1 MSRCCAQC
9 NYRYIVNMSIMDD
22 SGSTWVTAFN
32 DQVLLCSFVVS
43 GLSNSDDARLSGH
56 VSSP

>member
-1 MSRCCAQC
+1 
-9 NYRYIVNMSIMDD
+9 MSIMDD

-43 GLSNSDDARLSGH
+43 GLNISDDARLTGY
-56 VSSP
+56 VSPP

>member
-1 MSRCCAQC
+1 
-9 NYRYIVNMSIMDD
+9 MSIMDD

>member
-1 MSRCCAQC
+1 MPRCCAQC

-32 DQVLLCSFVVS
+32 DQVLLCSFFAF
-43 GLSNSDDARLSGH
+43 GLNILTMRA
-56 VSSP
+56 SPGMFHPP